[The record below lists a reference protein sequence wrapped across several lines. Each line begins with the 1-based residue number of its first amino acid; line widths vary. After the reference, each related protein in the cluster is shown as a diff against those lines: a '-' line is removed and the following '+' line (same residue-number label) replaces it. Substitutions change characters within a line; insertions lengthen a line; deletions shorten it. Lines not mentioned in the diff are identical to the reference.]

1 MNLRQL
7 AGAQR
12 IGREIYLG
20 GAKIEGW
27 KTRSPKC
34 DGSRKVA
41 ASVQVVEKKHK
52 ERASYWG

>member
-1 MNLRQL
+1 LRQL

-27 KTRSPKC
+27 KTRSSKC
-34 DGSRKVA
+34 DGSRKPATNVR
-41 ASVQVVEKKHK
+41 E
-52 ERASYWG
+52 

>member
-27 KTRSPKC
+27 KTRSSKC
-34 DGSRKVA
+34 DGSRKPA
-41 ASVQVVEKKHK
+41 TNGRE
-52 ERASYWG
+52 